1 MKMADKRRA
10 SYRVAILNVAEGHAR
25 RFRLTILAIG
35 AFFFG
40 YYFFAEVW
48 PALLR
53 AGSGEPDRDRL
64 NKRAW
69 GSELHGLIF

>member
-1 MKMADKRRA
+1 MAAKRRT
-10 SYRVAILNVAEGHAR
+10 SRVAILNVAEEHPR
-25 RFRLTILAIG
+25 RFRLTILTIA

-53 AGSGEPDRDRL
+53 AGSG
-64 NKRAW
+64 
-69 GSELHGLIF
+69 